1 MLNDS
6 KKETWKFLLQV
17 IISILTAIATALG
30 TTSCMSALARMNN
43 PDSHGITPT
52 LHESP
57 IATTDTISIGLHP
70 DLVEWPWAVDYNE

>member
-1 MLNDS
+1 MTYFEICKCD
-6 KKETWKFLLQV
+6 TYKFAA
-17 IISILTAIATALG
+17 AIATALG

-52 LHESP
+52 PHESP
-57 IATTDTISIGLHP
+57 IATTDTIPLGLHP